1 MNRIVKIQSNEGGTF
16 TSNNNR
22 VSFDMPDGKFYD
34 LSKSYINL
42 IMSVPVEAG
51 KGVVQPL
58 IGMALD
64 SGATTDRD
72 HWHPNSALVRHVKFS
87 NEAGLVENIQR
98 CDILSTNLKSYEM
111 DDDGVQGGM
120 YQNLFQVADPSG
132 SIGGIFSEQ
141 HKEGSV
147 VSRQLDRQPVKVKCS
162 DLMNFWKN
170 KQYNAN
176 KYGRSRLEIEMNLQ
190 RLIPAQ
196 ALGAT
201 KQGGGG
207 AAFDPDSLK
216 QWQDGNKKN
225 NQFRDLTAAFGP
237 DHHTVKKIQISADGS
252 TSNVFNRLED
262 QNKFWVGQQI
272 TIKGTVANAAPAVT
286 GLDTTGVV
294 KTIVAIEYD
303 RGDGVGLKGS
313 DPTDVVAKNSV
324 TLTLDTALTTGALT
338 GAMAITGLQCVGV
351 DATVGEPFVDYAEL
365 VLEEIAKPDMD
376 GASAPVSYTTF
387 STEEFDTPIT
397 QNFHRM
403 FYAEPEAIT
412 LYITSPSSGANG
424 DDGSIISLQKNF
436 NNYRLR
442 IDNKDTSSRNI
453 ELRVGD
459 GTAGAASVRTN
470 DSLHLH
476 KQMTALANSGK
487 RSRNL
492 LEKVLTTGGD
502 PSKVGVYN
510 GSGVPVSQ
518 SASVFLIGQVLP
530 RTQREKQV
538 QVVIN
543 SPTSSG
549 VQRLVLFKE
558 LERVI

>member
-22 VSFDMPDGKFYD
+22 VSFDMPDGKYYD
-34 LSKSYINL
+34 LSKSYINF

-58 IGMALD
+58 LGMALD
-64 SGATTDRD
+64 SGAPTDRN

-87 NEAGLVENIQR
+87 NQAGLVENIQR
-98 CDILSTNLKSYEM
+98 CDILSTNLKTYEV

-141 HKEGSV
+141 HKEGAV
-147 VSRQLDRQPVKVKCS
+147 VSRQLDRQPIKVKCS

-176 KYGRSRLEIEMNLQ
+176 KYGRSRLEVEMNLQ
-190 RLIPAQ
+190 RLVPAQ

-207 AAFDPDSLK
+207 AAFDPASLK
-216 QWQDGNKKN
+216 QWQDGTKKN
-225 NQFRDLTAAFGP
+225 NQFRDLSATFGN
-237 DHHTVKKIQISADGS
+237 DNHTVKKIQISADGS

-272 TIKGTVANAAPAVT
+272 FIKGTITNAAPEVAN
-286 GLDTTGVV
+286 LATGVV
-294 KTIVAIEYD
+294 RTIVAIEYD
-303 RGDGVGLKGS
+303 RGDGVGMKDV
-313 DPTDVVAKNSV
+313 DPTISVPKNSV
-324 TLTLDTALTTGALT
+324 TLTLDTGLVTAALT
-338 GAMAITGLQCVGV
+338 GAMTVTGIQCVGV
-351 DATVGEPFVDYAEL
+351 DATISEPIVDFAEL
-365 VLEEIAKPDMD
+365 VLEEIASPDMD

-387 STEEFDTPIT
+387 STEEFDTPMT
-397 QNFHRM
+397 KNFHRM

-424 DDGSIISLQKNF
+424 DDGSILSLQKNF

-459 GTAGAASVRTN
+459 GTAGASTKTN

-502 PSKVGVYN
+502 PAAVGVYN

>member
-22 VSFDMPDGKFYD
+22 VSFDMPDGKYYD
-34 LSKSYINL
+34 LSKSYINF
-42 IMSVPVEAG
+42 IMTVPVEAN
-51 KGVVQPL
+51 KGIVQPL
-58 IGMALD
+58 MGMALD
-64 SGATTDRD
+64 SGATTDRN

-98 CDILSTNLKSYEM
+98 CDILSSNLKNYEM

-132 SIGGIFSEQ
+132 SIGGLFSEQ
-141 HKEGSV
+141 HKEGAV

-176 KYGRSRLEIEMNLQ
+176 KYGRSRLEVEMNLQ
-190 RLIPAQ
+190 RLVPAQ

-216 QWQDGNKKN
+216 QWEDNGKKN
-225 NQFRDLTAAFGP
+225 NHFRDLSATFGN
-237 DHHTVKKIQISADGS
+237 DNFTVKKIQISADGT

-272 TIKGTVANAAPAVT
+272 TIKGTATNAAPVVT
-286 GLDTTGVV
+286 DLATGVV
-294 KTIVAIEYD
+294 RTIIAIEYD
-303 RGDGVGLKGS
+303 RGDGVGMKDV
-313 DPTDVVAKNSV
+313 DPTVSVPKNSV
-324 TLTLDTALTTGALT
+324 TLTLDTGLVTSALT
-338 GAMAITGLQCVGV
+338 GAMTVTGIQCVGV
-351 DATVGEPFVDYAEL
+351 DATISEPIVDFAEL
-365 VLEEIAKPDMD
+365 VLEEIATPDMD

-387 STEEFDTPIT
+387 STEEFDTPMT
-397 QNFHRM
+397 KNFHRM

-412 LYITSPSSGANG
+412 LYITSPSSGING
-424 DDGSIISLQKNF
+424 DDGSILSLQKNF
-436 NNYRLR
+436 HNYRLR
-442 IDNKDTSSRNI
+442 IDNKDTSSRSI
-453 ELRVGD
+453 ELRIGD
-459 GTAGAASVRTN
+459 GTNSVRTN

-487 RSRNL
+487 RTRNL

-502 PSKVGVYN
+502 PDKVGVYN
-510 GSGVPVSQ
+510 GSGEPVSQ
-518 SASVFLIGQVLP
+518 SDSIFLIGQVLP

-543 SPTSSG
+543 SPTASG

>member
-22 VSFDMPDGKFYD
+22 VSFDMPDGKYYD
-34 LSKSYINL
+34 LSKSYINF

-58 IGMALD
+58 LGMALD
-64 SGATTDRD
+64 SGAATDRN

-87 NEAGLVENIQR
+87 NQAGLVENIQR
-98 CDILSTNLKSYEM
+98 CDILSTNLKNYEM

-141 HKEGSV
+141 HKEGAV
-147 VSRQLDRQPVKVKCS
+147 VSRQLDRQPIKVKCS

-176 KYGRSRLEIEMNLQ
+176 KYGRSRLEVEMNLQ

-207 AAFDPDSLK
+207 AAFDTDSLK
-216 QWQDGNKKN
+216 QWQDGTKKN
-225 NQFRDLTAAFGP
+225 NQFRDLTATFGN
-237 DHHTVKKIQISADGS
+237 DNATVKKIQISADGT

-272 TIKGTVANAAPAVT
+272 FIKGTITNAAPQVA
-286 GLDTTGVV
+286 GLDTGVV
-294 KTIVAIEYD
+294 RTIVGIEYD
-303 RGDGVGLKGS
+303 RGDGVGMKDV
-313 DPTDVVAKNSV
+313 DPTVPVPKNSV
-324 TLTLDTALTTGALT
+324 TLTLDTGLVTAALT
-338 GAMAITGLQCVGV
+338 GAMTVTDIQCVGV
-351 DATVGEPFVDYAEL
+351 DATVGEPIVDYAEL
-365 VLEEIAKPDMD
+365 VLEEIASPDMD

-387 STEEFDTPIT
+387 STEEFDTPMT
-397 QNFHRM
+397 KNFHRM

-412 LYITSPSSGANG
+412 LYITAPSSGAAG

-502 PSKVGVYN
+502 PAAVGVYN

-518 SASVFLIGQVLP
+518 TDSVFLIGQVLP

-543 SPTSSG
+543 SPTASG

>member
-16 TSNNNR
+16 SSNVNR
-22 VSFDMPDGKFYD
+22 VSWTIPDGKYYD
-34 LSKSYINL
+34 LSKSYINF

-51 KGVVQPL
+51 KGVVQPIL
-58 IGMALD
+58 GMALD
-64 SGATTDRD
+64 SGAVTDRN

-98 CDILSTNLKSYEM
+98 CDILSTNLKTYEV

-132 SIGGIFSEQ
+132 SIGGLFSEQ
-141 HKEGSV
+141 HKEGAV

-176 KYGRSRLEIEMNLQ
+176 KYGRSRLEVEMNLQ
-190 RLIPAQ
+190 RLVPAQ

-207 AAFDPDSLK
+207 AAFDADSVK
-216 QWQDGNKKN
+216 QWQDDGKN
-225 NQFRDLTAAFGP
+225 NNHFRDLTATFGN
-237 DHHTVKKIQISADGS
+237 DNSTVKKIQISANG
-252 TSNVFNRLED
+252 TASNAFNRLED

-272 TIKGTVANAAPAVT
+272 FIKGTITNAAPQVAN
-286 GLDTTGVV
+286 LATGVV
-294 KTIVAIEYD
+294 RTIVGIEYD
-303 RGDGVGLKGS
+303 RGDGVGMKDV
-313 DPTDVVAKNSV
+313 DPAVPVPKNSV
-324 TLTLDTALTTGALT
+324 TLTLDTGLVTAALT
-338 GAMAITGLQCVGV
+338 GAMTVTNIQCVGV
-351 DATVGEPFVDYAEL
+351 DATISEPIVDYAEL
-365 VLEEIAKPDMD
+365 VLEEIASPDMD

-387 STEEFDTPIT
+387 STEEFDTPMT
-397 QNFHRM
+397 KNFHRM

-412 LYITSPSSGANG
+412 LYITSPSSGVNG
-424 DDGSIISLQKNF
+424 DDGSILSLQKNF

-459 GTAGAASVRTN
+459 GTNSVRTN

-502 PSKVGVYN
+502 PEEVGVYN

-518 SASVFLIGQVLP
+518 SDSVFLIGQVLP

-543 SPTSSG
+543 SPTASG

>member
-64 SGATTDRD
+64 SGAPDDRD

-207 AAFDPDSLK
+207 AAFDADSVK
-216 QWQDGNKKN
+216 QWQDGTKKN
-225 NQFRDLTAAFGP
+225 NQFRDLTATFGP

-272 TIKGTVANAAPAVT
+272 FIKGTVANAAPAVAD
-286 GLDTTGVV
+286 LATGVV
-294 KTIVAIEYD
+294 RTIVAIEYD
-303 RGDGVGLKGS
+303 RGDGVGMKDV
-313 DPTDVVAKNSV
+313 DPTVPVPKNSV
-324 TLTLDTALTTGALT
+324 TLTLDTGLVTAALT
-338 GAMAITGLQCVGV
+338 GTMAITGLQCVGV
-351 DATVGEPFVDYAEL
+351 DATIGEPIVDYAEL

-387 STEEFDTPIT
+387 STEEFDTPMT
-397 QNFHRM
+397 KNFHRM

-412 LYITSPSSGANG
+412 LYITSPSSGAAG

-459 GTAGAASVRTN
+459 GTAGASTRTN

>member
-1 MNRIVKIQSNEGGTF
+1 MNRIVKLQSNEGGSF
-16 TSNNNR
+16 SSNVNR
-22 VSFDMPDGKFYD
+22 CSFDIPDGKYYD
-34 LSKSYINL
+34 LSKSYINF

-58 IGMALD
+58 LGMALD
-64 SGATTDRD
+64 SGAPTDRD

-98 CDILSTNLKSYEM
+98 CDILSTNLKNYEM

-132 SIGGIFSEQ
+132 SIGGLFSEQ

-176 KYGRSRLEIEMNLQ
+176 KYGRSRLEVEMNLQ

-207 AAFDPDSLK
+207 AAFDPDSIK
-216 QWQDGNKKN
+216 QWEDNGKKN
-225 NQFRDLTAAFGP
+225 NHFRDLSATFGN
-237 DHHTVKKIQISADGS
+237 DNHTVKKIQISADGT

-272 TIKGTVANAAPAVT
+272 TIKGTATNAAPVVAD
-286 GLDTTGVV
+286 LTTGVV
-294 KTIVAIEYD
+294 RTIVAIEYD
-303 RGDGVGLKGS
+303 RGDGVGMKDV
-313 DPTDVVAKNSV
+313 DPTISVPKNSV
-324 TLTLDTALTTGALT
+324 TLTLDTGLVTAALT
-338 GAMAITGLQCVGV
+338 GAMTVTGIQCVGV
-351 DATVGEPFVDYAEL
+351 DATISEPIVDFAEL
-365 VLEEIAKPDMD
+365 VLEEIASPDMD

-424 DDGSIISLQKNF
+424 DDGSILSLQKNF

-453 ELRVGD
+453 ELRIGD
-459 GTAGAASVRTN
+459 GTAGASVRTN

-502 PSKVGVYN
+502 PTKVGVYN

-543 SPTSSG
+543 SPTSFG

>member
-16 TSNNNR
+16 SSNVNR
-22 VSFDMPDGKFYD
+22 VSWTIPDGKYYD
-34 LSKSYINL
+34 LSKSYINF

-51 KGVVQPL
+51 KGVVQPIL
-58 IGMALD
+58 GMALD
-64 SGATTDRD
+64 SGAVTDRN

-87 NEAGLVENIQR
+87 NQAGLVENIQR
-98 CDILSTNLKSYEM
+98 CDILSTNLKTYEV

-132 SIGGIFSEQ
+132 SIGGLFSEQ
-141 HKEGSV
+141 HKEGAV

-176 KYGRSRLEIEMNLQ
+176 KYGRSRLEVEMNLQ
-190 RLIPAQ
+190 RLVPAQ

-207 AAFDPDSLK
+207 AAFDADSVK
-216 QWQDGNKKN
+216 QWQDDGKN
-225 NQFRDLTAAFGP
+225 NNHFRDLTATFGN
-237 DHHTVKKIQISADGS
+237 DNSTVKKIQISANG
-252 TSNVFNRLED
+252 TASNVFNRLED

-272 TIKGTVANAAPAVT
+272 FIKGTITNAAPQVAN
-286 GLDTTGVV
+286 LATGVV
-294 KTIVAIEYD
+294 RTIVGIEYD
-303 RGDGVGLKGS
+303 RGDGVGMKDV
-313 DPTDVVAKNSV
+313 DPAVPVPKNSV
-324 TLTLDTALTTGALT
+324 TLTLDTGLVTAALT
-338 GAMAITGLQCVGV
+338 GAMTVTNIQCVGV
-351 DATVGEPFVDYAEL
+351 DATISEPIVDYAEL
-365 VLEEIAKPDMD
+365 VLEEIASPDMD

-387 STEEFDTPIT
+387 STEEFDTPMT
-397 QNFHRM
+397 KNFHRM

-412 LYITSPSSGANG
+412 LYITSPSSGVNG
-424 DDGSIISLQKNF
+424 DDGSILSLQKNF

-459 GTAGAASVRTN
+459 GTNSVRTN

-502 PSKVGVYN
+502 PEEVGVYN

-518 SASVFLIGQVLP
+518 SDSVFLIGQVLP

-543 SPTSSG
+543 SPTASG

>member
-16 TSNNNR
+16 SSNVNR
-22 VSFDMPDGKFYD
+22 VSWTIPDGKYYD
-34 LSKSYINL
+34 LSKSYINF

-51 KGVVQPL
+51 KGVVQPIL
-58 IGMALD
+58 GMALD
-64 SGATTDRD
+64 SGAVTDRN

-98 CDILSTNLKSYEM
+98 CDILSTNLKTYEV

-132 SIGGIFSEQ
+132 SIGGLFSEQ
-141 HKEGSV
+141 HKEGAV

-176 KYGRSRLEIEMNLQ
+176 KYGRSRLEVEMNLQ
-190 RLIPAQ
+190 RLVPAQ

-207 AAFDPDSLK
+207 AAFDADSVK
-216 QWQDGNKKN
+216 QWQDDGKN
-225 NQFRDLTAAFGP
+225 NNHFRDLTATFGN
-237 DHHTVKKIQISADGS
+237 DNSTVKKIQISANG
-252 TSNVFNRLED
+252 TASNVFNRLED

-272 TIKGTVANAAPAVT
+272 FIKGTITNAAPQVAN
-286 GLDTTGVV
+286 LATGVV
-294 KTIVAIEYD
+294 RTIVGIEYD
-303 RGDGVGLKGS
+303 RGDGVGMKDV
-313 DPTDVVAKNSV
+313 DPAVPVPKNSV
-324 TLTLDTALTTGALT
+324 TLTLDTGLVTAALT
-338 GAMAITGLQCVGV
+338 GAMTVTNIQCVGV
-351 DATVGEPFVDYAEL
+351 DATISEPIVDYAEL
-365 VLEEIAKPDMD
+365 VLEEIASPDMD

-387 STEEFDTPIT
+387 STEEFDTPMT
-397 QNFHRM
+397 KNFHRM

-412 LYITSPSSGANG
+412 LYITAPSSGANG
-424 DDGSIISLQKNF
+424 DDGSILSLQKNF

-459 GTAGAASVRTN
+459 GTNSVRTN

-502 PSKVGVYN
+502 PEEVGVYN

-518 SASVFLIGQVLP
+518 SDSVFLIGQVLP

-543 SPTSSG
+543 SPTASG